1 MVVMVM
7 LMVVIVSAAALAVL
21 VVVMVM
27 LMVVIVTAAA
37 LLTVLMVVMVV
48 ALALLII
55 VMMVVMMMLGL
66 LSQASKLCL
75 QGVGTLHGLQKL
87 GARQIIPGG
96 GDDDGGGVMLAEEG
110 DGGLGL
116 GGGGGVGV
124 GQNDTARVLHLIV
137 EEFTEVLHVHL
148 ALARIHHGGE
158 AIQHCPFGGGALH
171 GADNV
176 GELAHA
182 RGLNED
188 AVGCVLG
195 QHLRQGLA
203 EIAHEGAADAAGI
216 HLVDL
221 DARLGEEAAV
231 DADLTELVLD
241 EYQLLACVG
250 LGDEFFDEGGLT
262 GPQEARENVD
272 FGHDG
277 SLLYG

>member
-1 MVVMVM
+1 
-7 LMVVIVSAAALAVL
+7 
-21 VVVMVM
+21 
-27 LMVVIVTAAA
+27 
-37 LLTVLMVVMVV
+37 
-48 ALALLII
+48 
-55 VMMVVMMMLGL
+55 
-66 LSQASKLCL
+66 
-75 QGVGTLHGLQKL
+75 
-87 GARQIIPGG
+87 
-96 GDDDGGGVMLAEEG
+96 MLAEEG

-124 GQNDTARVLHLIV
+124 GQNDTARVLHLVV

-158 AIQHCPFGGGALH
+158 AIQHCPFGGGALY
-171 GADNV
+171 GADDV
-176 GELAHA
+176 GEFAHA

-203 EIAHEGAADAAGI
+203 EIANQGAADAAGI

-250 LGDEFFDEGGLT
+250 LSDELFDEGGLT
-262 GPQEARENVD
+262 GPKEAGKNVD
-272 FGHDG
+272 FGHDD
-277 SLLYG
+277 SLLCG